1 MDQAHVASQ
10 AREGGRDGEVLV
22 GAAQVLVP
30 AHLQAIVEKH
40 SLSVARYRARW
51 NFRDAHLKK
60 TVRHSARDVAEAADL
75 LKGSARKK
83 ASGLGRQAQL
93 SGAAGSADLRAGR
106 DGAAAWRVGGR
117 GRVNVP

>member
-51 NFRDAHLKK
+51 NFRDAHLK

-106 DGAAAWRVGGR
+106 DGETAQRPGE
-117 GRVNVP
+117 